1 MHLVTP
7 DCSPVNTVP
16 RAGENLLI
24 DKATGTPFPAAPTG
38 SLLLTSVPL
47 GWRGI
52 IVEFHRLAPDELS
65 EHSVIGHGMSVN
77 VGARPVPFG
86 WRGGNG
92 WRDSAINPG
101 GSHLLTH
108 GEFNTPRW
116 HQTFDEMSLVI
127 DPRFVAD
134 VVEDGLP
141 PGRIEFVSQHSV
153 EDSVIAHCAMAFR
166 AELAHDGPNG
176 VLYAETLTTALV
188 LHLLANYGVAKP
200 KALSPCGKLNSFQ
213 LRSVIDFVQSQLAD
227 DVSLR
232 ALARRA
238 HVSVFHFARLF
249 RATVGV
255 PPHQFVLRLRL
266 ERALGL
272 IKAGR
277 LPLAQIAVEAGFHD
291 QPHLT
296 RAFRRVFGTTP
307 AMYSVRR

>member
-1 MHLVTP
+1 VRGSAPRHQRPNNIRLQRTKRRWHPRYLSIAHAASPLKWRVGVFLQCSCTRHPSRGLIVTNEA
-7 DCSPVNTVP
+7 S
-16 RAGENLLI
+16 
-24 DKATGTPFPAAPTG
+24 FSG
-38 SLLLTSVPL
+38 S
-47 GWRGI
+47 GKRGFL
-52 IVEFHRLAPDELS
+52 VEFHRLAPDELS

-77 VGARPVPFG
+77 AGAPPVPFG

-92 WRDSAINPG
+92 WRDKVINPG

-141 PGRIEFVSQHSV
+141 PGRIEFVSQRSV
-153 EDSVIAHCAMAFR
+153 DDSVIAHCAMAFR

-213 LRSVIDFVQSQLAD
+213 LRTVIDFVQSQLAD
-227 DVSLR
+227 DVFAACSRTARARECVPFCASLPR
-232 ALARRA
+232 HSRRA
-238 HVSVFHFARLF
+238 TAPICPT
-249 RATVGV
+249 APT
-255 PPHQFVLRLRL
+255 
-266 ERALGL
+266 
-272 IKAGR
+272 
-277 LPLAQIAVEAGFHD
+277 
-291 QPHLT
+291 
-296 RAFRRVFGTTP
+296 
-307 AMYSVRR
+307 